1 MILYYAPMQ
10 GKSAARR
17 QYKQLLIR
25 DILGHIFQA
34 AIQYLTQLVERVR
47 RYRHIL
53 LQPLDGRVA
62 HAVLEPQRIGRRSL
76 QFHRFPQRRIAN
88 HTKAPF
94 TGFIMTAIM
103 AIPIWL
109 LFSHA
114 EFFETNLHLQ
124 TVFGGILNGL
134 RTVL

>member
-1 MILYYAPMQ
+1 MYQ
-10 GKSAARR
+10 DTRR
-17 QYKQLLIR
+17 L
-25 DILGHIFQA
+25 DFHALGREIKRKRKAKGWTQE
-34 AIQYLTQLVERVR
+34 YLAQLVERVR

-114 EFFETNLHLQ
+114 GFF
-124 TVFGGILNGL
+124 
-134 RTVL
+134 

>member
-1 MILYYAPMQ
+1 MSAMIDNLMFLCYSLDRYN
-10 GKSAARR
+10 R
-17 QYKQLLIR
+17 LLIR

-34 AIQYLTQLVERVR
+34 AIQYLAQLVERVR
-47 RYRHIL
+47 RYRQIL
-53 LQPLDGRVA
+53 LQPLDSRVA

-88 HTKAPF
+88 HTQAPF
-94 TGFIMTAIM
+94 TGFIMTAII

-114 EFFETNLHLQ
+114 DIFETNLKL
-124 TVFGGILNGL
+124 
-134 RTVL
+134 